1 MQQKLNVPVEE
12 SKLKLEKIYTQNQ
25 NGLNEFNQKLIHSEE
40 EFEKELQK
48 RRISS
53 HQVSSDIDFNKSSL
67 IIIDLGMRRSGGYSG
82 ILENPKI
89 ENQNLVVDLTLFS
102 PRPNDLLMMALTYS
116 TLIYKVNTTKIKQ
129 LIVNPK

>member
-25 NGLNEFNQKLIHSEE
+25 NGLNEFNQKLVHSEE

-67 IIIDLGMRRSGGYSG
+67 IIIDLGMSRSGGYSG
-82 ILENPKI
+82 ILENP
-89 ENQNLVVDLTLFS
+89 
-102 PRPNDLLMMALTYS
+102 M
-116 TLIYKVNTTKIKQ
+116 
-129 LIVNPK
+129 IVNPK